1 MRLLMYAFEGKNG
14 IAASQNDTFHGLL
27 EGQNGYPGDLDSL
40 LAAGS
45 DLVAVGKQLL
55 AAPQI
60 DMQAIRFLPPVQKP
74 GKILCVGLNY
84 ADHSA
89 ETGFTQ
95 PDYPTVFC
103 RFATSLTAHKAPII
117 KPSVSDHLDFE
128 GEMVAVIGK
137 GGRNISKEQALEHV
151 AAYSIFNDASI
162 RDYQF
167 RTPQWTVGKNFDHT
181 GAFGPWLVTPDAL
194 PQGAKGLAIETRLN
208 GKVVQQSNTKY
219 MMFDVATQ
227 ISLLSEVMTL
237 CPGDIFITGTPA
249 GVGVSRTPQLFM
261 KVGDV
266 CEVSIEGIGVLHNVV
281 AGDR

>member
-1 MRLLMYAFEGKNG
+1 MRLLMYAFEGKTG

-27 EGQNGYPGDLDSL
+27 EGQSGYPGDLDSL

-45 DLVAVGKQLL
+45 DLVGVGKQLL

-194 PQGAKGLAIETRLN
+194 PRGAKGLAIETRLN
-208 GKVVQQSNTKY
+208 GMVVQQSNTKY

-261 KVGDV
+261 KIGDV

>member
-1 MRLLMYAFEGKNG
+1 MRLLMYAFEGKTG

-27 EGQNGYPGDLDSL
+27 EGQSGYPGDLDSL

-55 AAPQI
+55 AAPPL
-60 DMQAIRFLPPVQKP
+60 DTQAIRFLPPVQKP

-194 PQGAKGLAIETRLN
+194 PLGAKGLAIETRLN
-208 GKVVQQSNTKY
+208 GQVVQQSNTKY

-261 KVGDV
+261 KIGDV